1 MAIAKQRK
9 DQVLAIAIRDVTTPF
24 TASLHRVPTNMSNT
38 TVTAG
43 ELPYRPRSP
52 SRQPSSSEVDLAAL
66 SEALAVEGSGVEQAS
81 KSGVAGRTRDKARRL
96 VSKAGELDLSDL
108 RLGHRHGSES
118 GRSSRSSSSSG
129 SSSDEVLNEGTGSGR
144 RQRKIAHDPS
154 RRHPEDL
161 EEAIANI
168 GAGDDNLVDSTPG
181 TPGSAETLITKQTE
195 AEIQELSA
203 TQLKLVKR
211 AAEWTDR
218 QNRAK
223 QELPQGVRLFFFE
236 HPAEVEDEIVGIVK
250 GAYGTTPAS

>member
-38 TVTAG
+38 TTMAG

-108 RLGHRHGSES
+108 KLGHRHGSES
-118 GRSSRSSSSSG
+118 GRSSRSSSVSG
-129 SSSDEVLNEGTGSGR
+129 SSEETLDARAAPGR
-144 RQRKIAHDPS
+144 RQRKVDHDPS

-168 GAGDDNLVDSTPG
+168 GAGDDNLIDSTPG

-218 QNRAK
+218 QNRAR
-223 QELPQGVRLFFFE
+223 QELPEGVRLFFFE

>member
-1 MAIAKQRK
+1 M
-9 DQVLAIAIRDVTTPF
+9 
-24 TASLHRVPTNMSNT
+24 
-38 TVTAG
+38 
-43 ELPYRPRSP
+43 
-52 SRQPSSSEVDLAAL
+52 AAL

-96 VSKAGELDLSDL
+96 ISKAGELDLSDL
-108 RLGHRHGSES
+108 KLGHRGEGKADGSGSES
-118 GRSSRSSSSSG
+118 ESSSSSSSSSG
-129 SSSDEVLNEGTGSGR
+129 SSQEATAR
-144 RQRKIAHDPS
+144 PRQRKVNHNPA
-154 RRHPEDL
+154 RRHAEDL

-168 GAGDDNLVDSTPG
+168 GAGDDSLPVDSTPG

-218 QNRAK
+218 QNRAR
-223 QELPQGVRLFFFE
+223 QEVPEGVRLLFFE
-236 HPAEVEDEIVGIVK
+236 HPVEVEDEIVGIVK